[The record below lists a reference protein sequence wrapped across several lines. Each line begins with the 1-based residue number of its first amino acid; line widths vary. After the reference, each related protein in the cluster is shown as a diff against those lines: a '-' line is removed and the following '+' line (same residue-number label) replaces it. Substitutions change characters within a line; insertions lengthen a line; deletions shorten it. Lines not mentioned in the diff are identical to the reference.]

1 MISKVSQEKLT
12 QLRQSLMQEAE
23 ANVNYFVL
31 TFASAVIASLG
42 LLVNSPAVI
51 IGAMI
56 IAPLMLPLRGLALA
70 ALEGDVPLFQKSI
83 VSIIVGAIAGIGI
96 AWIVGRIV
104 GIPESEFGP
113 EILSRIRPNLF
124 DLGVAIAAGVVSG
137 FAKIRPEINDALAGT
152 AISVALM
159 PPLCVVGL
167 NLSQGNWS
175 NTGGAF
181 LLYVT
186 NLLGITLACLI
197 VFVLGG
203 YYVENRRVH
212 RALSLT
218 LILTAAIVVP
228 LGLSLW
234 QLIRQAHLTST
245 LKTILLSRTLTVG
258 QQVKLV
264 KTEIDWSQQPPAAY
278 LSVVAREPITSK
290 QVSLVQQFVQREMNQ
305 KFQLIFLVKQ
315 IEEVRAADPEASDT
329 EPGVQKS
336 PKSPKSPMPS
346 PISTPIPPE
355 FVVPPDH
362 GYDRENQ

>member
-1 MISKVSQEKLT
+1 MISKVSQEELT

-23 ANVNYFVL
+23 TNANYLVL

-56 IAPLMLPLRGLALA
+56 IAPLMLPLRGLSLA
-70 ALEGDVPLFQKSI
+70 ALEGDISLFQKSI
-83 VSIIVGAIAGIGI
+83 ISIIVGAIAGIGI

-186 NLLGITLACLI
+186 NLLGITLACII

-245 LKTILLSRTLTVG
+245 LKTILLSRTITVG
-258 QQVKLV
+258 QHVELV
-264 KTEIDWSQQPPAAY
+264 KTEIDWSKQPPAAY

-290 QVSLVQQFVQREMNQ
+290 QVLLVEQFVQREMNQ
-305 KFQLIFLVKQ
+305 EFQLIFLVEQ
-315 IEEVRAADPEASDT
+315 VEEVRAADPETTDT
-329 EPGVQKS
+329 DPSPETTNFQKN
-336 PKSPKSPMPS
+336 PKSPMPP

-355 FVVPPDH
+355 LVVPPED
-362 GYDRENQ
+362 EE